1 MAKYSV
7 QLTEEE
13 RAQLRALVSSG
24 SKKARDIKRAQ
35 ILLAADEGLADE
47 VIARALS
54 SSTSTVYRTKKQF
67 VEHGTEV
74 AIHDLPRP
82 GASRKLTGKEEA
94 LLIATVCTDP
104 PAGRA
109 RWTLELLAG
118 AFVQLTGESISRETV
133 RRRLHDNVIKP
144 WQQSMWCIAAID
156 AEYVMRMEEVIDL
169 YTSAPAADEP
179 VVCFDESPVQL
190 IGEMRLPRRIK
201 PGRPARHDYEYKRNG
216 TANLFVMVDAHAPWR
231 HVDVTDQHT
240 AVDFARCLQRLVDIH
255 YPTARVVHL
264 VLDNYGTHTKSA
276 LYKVF
281 PPGEA
286 SRIAKRLHL
295 HFVPKHASWLNM
307 AELEIGLIKRQC
319 LDRRIPD
326 KAKLTSEIAAWEAA
340 RNQAGARVRWMFTL
354 DKAREKMGRS
364 YPTLIEQVDT
374 KLPA

>member
-109 RWTLELLAG
+109 RWT
-118 AFVQLTGESISRETV
+118 
-133 RRRLHDNVIKP
+133 
-144 WQQSMWCIAAID
+144 CAA
-156 AEYVMRMEEVIDL
+156 ASTT
-169 YTSAPAADEP
+169 TSS
-179 VVCFDESPVQL
+179 SP
-190 IGEMRLPRRIK
+190 GSSPC
-201 PGRPARHDYEYKRNG
+201 G
-216 TANLFVMVDAHAPWR
+216 
-231 HVDVTDQHT
+231 
-240 AVDFARCLQRLVDIH
+240 
-255 YPTARVVHL
+255 
-264 VLDNYGTHTKSA
+264 
-276 LYKVF
+276 
-281 PPGEA
+281 A
-286 SRIAKRLHL
+286 SR
-295 HFVPKHASWLNM
+295 
-307 AELEIGLIKRQC
+307 
-319 LDRRIPD
+319 
-326 KAKLTSEIAAWEAA
+326 
-340 RNQAGARVRWMFTL
+340 
-354 DKAREKMGRS
+354 RS
-364 YPTLIEQVDT
+364 TPST
-374 KLPA
+374 